1 MMYLKLQVIR
11 PDGLMKG
18 ERERD
23 RSRMKTRILDKS
35 IRRIKK
41 AVSKASFRYKS
52 SIHL

>member
-1 MMYLKLQVIR
+1 MR
-11 PDGLMKG
+11 SDGLMKG

-23 RSRMKTRILDKS
+23 KSRMTTRILAKS

-52 SIHL
+52 SVKL